1 MDPKNSGV
9 GKVVYVT
16 GESGFIASWMV
27 NLLLLFAIS
36 FTAVPLLFVFVLNF
50 CLTNILCITMS
61 LDPIQTTSAP
71 KYSLSSTQSKNDN

>member
-27 NLLLLFAIS
+27 KLLLLFAIV
-36 FTAVPLLFVFVLNF
+36 FTALPLLFVFVLNF
-50 CLTNILCITMS
+50 S
-61 LDPIQTTSAP
+61 
-71 KYSLSSTQSKNDN
+71 